1 MKKYET
7 EITACTAGNGPD
19 NCVEIMMEEC
29 AELIQACSKY
39 LRLQGLGTPPRDTP
53 KDVRG
58 MLVEE
63 IADVKICIE
72 QVIRALSL
80 DEEAINLEMAFKLKR
95 RLNGLY
101 KETGDEVYKDIADNL
116 CDWKNFDDEE
126 EKYW

>member
-1 MKKYET
+1 MKFDT

-53 KDVRG
+53 KDVRA

-80 DEEAINLEMAFKLKR
+80 DQEAISLEMAFKLKR

-101 KETGDEVYKDIADNL
+101 KETGDEVYKDIADGL